1 MELSTQRRCPFF
13 SRYVQLASS
22 AAGRRYASTLVLGE
36 AVGASLSNSTLSAIT
51 AAKKIGG
58 PVTVLAP
65 AGAAKAAAAVDGVS
79 KVISV
84 SDKAV
89 DNGIAENVSKLV
101 LQLQAANSASPRLQK
116 RFAAASLTAAGS
128 YTRRASTQL

>member
-1 MELSTQRRCPFF
+1 M
-13 SRYVQLASS
+13 QLASS
-22 AAGRRYASTLVLGE
+22 VAGRRYASTLVLGE
-36 AVGASLSNSTLSAIT
+36 AVGANLSNSTLSAIT

-79 KVISV
+79 KVISI

-101 LQLQAANSASPRLQK
+101 LQLQAANSASSCLLK
-116 RFAAASLTAAGS
+116 RFAAATLTAGFSATQALLPRGCVA
-128 YTRRASTQL
+128 RAAIADSDL